1 MKTKKVYSHDEEQGF
16 LGKMLANGDIDFD
29 AIDSSD
35 EEDGSV
41 RVEKEL
47 AEIRT
52 EQATIKSNLE
62 TVITEQAVIKSS
74 LTSIQD
80 SLLRL
85 EKAFSNPPPST
96 DATGN
101 NKRSNLAIQAP
112 SNNLKKVKREMFV
125 KKER

>member
-1 MKTKKVYSHDEEQGF
+1 MPTVKELLNSRWHRIRERV
-16 LGKMLANGDIDFD
+16 NGT
-29 AIDSSD
+29 
-35 EEDGSV
+35 
-41 RVEKEL
+41 EL

-74 LTSIQD
+74 LASIQD
-80 SLLRL
+80 SLFRL

-96 DATGN
+96 DSTGN

-112 SNNLKKVKREMFV
+112 SNTLKKVKIEMLV
-125 KKER
+125 KEEM